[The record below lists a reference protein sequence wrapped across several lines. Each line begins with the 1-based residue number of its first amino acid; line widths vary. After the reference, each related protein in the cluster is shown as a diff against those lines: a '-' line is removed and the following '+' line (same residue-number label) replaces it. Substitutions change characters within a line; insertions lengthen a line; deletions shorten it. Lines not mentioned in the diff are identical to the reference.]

1 MGQVISE
8 ALSLTIG
15 VANIFAHPDAFSG
28 VLHLLVT
35 RLVVIG
41 GITLELVVLNALWPG
56 PPLWSGHPNLTMNSP
71 DHRPKPLGAG
81 KGM

>member
-8 ALSLTIG
+8 TLWLTIG
-15 VANIFAHPDAFSG
+15 VANILAHLDAFSG

-41 GITLELVVLNALWPG
+41 VITLELVVLNALWPG
-56 PPLWSGHPNLTMNSP
+56 PPNLTMNSP
-71 DHRPKPLGAG
+71 DHRPKPLSAG